1 VVVAIQLPQGNGTHL
16 APELSK
22 AMKKYTP
29 RPKAD
34 LLDIQTV
41 LSLFLGGIASLLLM
55 RWLGM

>member
-1 VVVAIQLPQGNGTHL
+1 VVVAIQLPQGSGTHL

-22 AMKKYTP
+22 VMKKYTP
-29 RPKAD
+29 SPKAD